1 MGILGAG
8 RNTIV
13 SEPEIFLTTTPEATE
28 THYPI
33 PHGTLVETVRD
44 VVVGAQWNITDT
56 DYALFHENNE
66 MFAVWRIQNGESH
79 PDYDLTIGLRN
90 SHNKMFAAGMAV
102 GSYVM
107 VCSNLDFSG
116 EVVIGRKH
124 TRHILR
130 DLRGLVEKAF
140 SKVQSMRILQDRRI
154 EVYKEYTPSD
164 TEVHDFLIRSVDQKV
179 MANSYIPKVLKEYRT
194 PQHEEFLSD
203 RYVADLNTNRPVRT
217 GWTLLNAYTEAFKRA
232 TPLTLSNRTIKLHRM
247 LDVLCDGAELTLES
261 VTEPEPETE
270 AEDYTFT
277 SNLRRWTTLHI

>member
-1 MGILGAG
+1 
-8 RNTIV
+8 
-13 SEPEIFLTTTPEATE
+13 
-28 THYPI
+28 
-33 PHGTLVETVRD
+33 
-44 VVVGAQWNITDT
+44 
-56 DYALFHENNE
+56 
-66 MFAVWRIQNGESH
+66 
-79 PDYDLTIGLRN
+79 
-90 SHNKMFAAGMAV
+90 MFAAGMAV

-130 DLRGLVEKAF
+130 DLRGLVERAF

-179 MANSYIPKVLKEYRT
+179 MANSYIPKILKEYRT
-194 PQHEEFLSD
+194 PSHEEFFND
-203 RYVADLNTNRPVRT
+203 GRVRT

-277 SNLRRWTTLHI
+277 ERLRSWTNLN

>member
-8 RNTIV
+8 VKDNRT
-13 SEPEIFLTTTPEATE
+13 SEPQVFYTTTPQPTD

-33 PHGTLVETVRD
+33 PHGTLIETVRD
-44 VVVGAQWNITDT
+44 VVVGAQWNITET

-194 PQHEEFLSD
+194 PSHEEFFSD
-203 RYVADLNTNRPVRT
+203 KYTNFATNERVRT
-217 GWTLLNAYTEAFKRA
+217 GWTLLNAYTEVFKGVNA
-232 TPLTLSNRTIKLHRM
+232 LTLPNRTIKLHRM
-247 LDVLCDGAELTLES
+247 LDVLCNGSEMSLEDVS
-261 VTEPEPETE
+261 TPEPDVV
-270 AEDYTFT
+270 AEDYTIT
-277 SNLRRWTTLHI
+277 ERLRNWRGLN

>member
-8 RNTIV
+8 RGTIV
-13 SEPEIFLTTTPEATE
+13 SEQEIFLTTTPEATE

-33 PHGTLVETVRD
+33 PHGTLIETVQD
-44 VVVGAQWNITDT
+44 VVRGSQWNITDT

-102 GSYVM
+102 GSYVL

-130 DLRGLVEKAF
+130 DLRGLVGTAF
-140 SKVQSMRILQDRRI
+140 SKVQAMRILQDRRI
-154 EVYKEYTPSD
+154 EVYKERTPSD
-164 TEVHDFLIRSVDQKV
+164 TEVHDFLIRSVDQKI

-194 PQHEEFLSD
+194 PQHEEFFSD
-203 RYVADLNTNRPVRT
+203 GRVRT
-217 GWTLLNAYTEAFKRA
+217 GWTLLNAYTEVFKGVHA
-232 TPLTLSNRTIKLHRM
+232 LTLPNRTIKLHSM
-247 LDVLCDGAELTLES
+247 LDVLCMGSEMSLED
-261 VTEPEPETE
+261 VNTPEPDAL
-270 AEDYTFT
+270 AEDYTLT
-277 SNLRRWTTLHI
+277 ERLRNWTNLN

>member
-8 RNTIV
+8 RSTI
-13 SEPEIFLTTTPEATE
+13 SEPEVFLTTTPEATE

-33 PHGTLVETVRD
+33 PHGTLVETVQD
-44 VVVGAQWNITDT
+44 VVRGAQWNITDT
-56 DYALFHENNE
+56 DYALFHEDNE

-102 GSYVM
+102 GSYVL

-130 DLRGLVEKAF
+130 DLRGLVETAF
-140 SKVQSMRILQDRRI
+140 SKVQAMRILQDRRI
-154 EVYKEYTPSD
+154 EVYKERTPSD
-164 TEVHDFLIRSVDQKV
+164 TEVHDFLVRSVDQNV

-194 PQHEEFLSD
+194 PSHEEFFNEG
-203 RYVADLNTNRPVRT
+203 RVRT
-217 GWTLLNAYTEAFKRA
+217 GWTLLNAYTEVFKGVNA
-232 TPLTLSNRTIKLHRM
+232 LTLPNRTIKLHRM
-247 LDVLCDGAELTLES
+247 LDVLCAGTELTLES
-261 VTEPEPETE
+261 VSQPEPEVE
-270 AEDYTFT
+270 PEDYTFT
-277 SNLRRWTTLHI
+277 QHFLN

>member
-1 MGILGAG
+1 MGILGVG
-8 RNTIV
+8 VKDNRT
-13 SEPEIFLTTTPEATE
+13 SEPQVFQTTTPQPTE

-56 DYALFHENNE
+56 DYALFHEDNE

-179 MANSYIPKVLKEYRT
+179 MANSYIPKILKEYRT
-194 PQHEEFLSD
+194 LSHEEFFND
-203 RYVADLNTNRPVRT
+203 GRVRT
-217 GWTLLNAYTEAFKRA
+217 GWTLLNAYTEVFKGV
-232 TPLTLSNRTIKLHRM
+232 TPLTLSNRTINLHRM

-277 SNLRRWTTLHI
+277 ANLRRWTTLHN

>member
-56 DYALFHENNE
+56 DYALFHEDNE

-130 DLRGLVEKAF
+130 DLRGLVERAF

-179 MANSYIPKVLKEYRT
+179 MANSYIPKILKEYRT
-194 PQHEEFLSD
+194 PSHEEFFND
-203 RYVADLNTNRPVRT
+203 GRVRT

-277 SNLRRWTTLHI
+277 ERLRSWTNLN

>member
-8 RNTIV
+8 RSTV
-13 SEPEIFLTTTPEATE
+13 SEPEVFLTTTPEATE

-44 VVVGAQWNITDT
+44 VVRGAQWEITDT
-56 DYALFHENNE
+56 DYALFHEDNE

-116 EVVIGRKH
+116 EVMIGRKH

-130 DLRGLVEKAF
+130 DLRGLVETAF
-140 SKVQSMRILQDRRI
+140 SKVQAMRILQDQRI
-154 EVYKEYTPSD
+154 EVYKEHTPSD
-164 TEVHDFLIRSVDQKV
+164 TEVHDFLIRSVDQHV

-194 PQHEEFLSD
+194 PSHEEFFSD
-203 RYVADLNTNRPVRT
+203 KYTNFVTNERIRT
-217 GWTLLNAYTEAFKRA
+217 GWTLLNAYTEVFKGVNA
-232 TPLTLSNRTIKLHRM
+232 LTLPNRTIKLHRM
-247 LDVLCDGAELTLES
+247 LDVLCHGSEMSLEDVSTLE
-261 VTEPEPETE
+261 PDAI
-270 AEDYTFT
+270 AEDYTLTERLRDWT
-277 SNLRRWTTLHI
+277 SLN

>member
-44 VVVGAQWNITDT
+44 VVRGAQWEITDT
-56 DYALFHENNE
+56 DYALFHEDNE

-116 EVVIGRKH
+116 EVVIGRQH

-130 DLRGLVEKAF
+130 DLRGLVETAF
-140 SKVQSMRILQDRRI
+140 SKVQAMRILQARRI
-154 EVYKEYTPSD
+154 EVYKESTPSD
-164 TEVHDFLIRSVDQKV
+164 TEVHDFLIRSVDQHV

-194 PQHEEFLSD
+194 PSHEEFFND
-203 RYVADLNTNRPVRT
+203 GRVRT
-217 GWTLLNAYTEAFKRA
+217 GWTLLNAYTEVFKGVNA
-232 TPLTLSNRTIKLHRM
+232 LTLPNRTIKLHRM
-247 LDVLCDGAELTLES
+247 LDVLCNGSEMSLEDVS
-261 VTEPEPETE
+261 TPEPDAI

-277 SNLRRWTTLHI
+277 ERLRNWTNLN